1 MNNTLISSKYV
12 SFDASHFSSFSHLT
26 QEHMQVFRLLKKCA
40 LKCQINLK
48 SFILHFPFQCEIYP
62 IKNYIFLAFSSFL
75 LCACQF
81 LRISHRTWIYN
92 TKKVF
97 ENYAQMADCCVPYK
111 TWINWENEWARD
123 DHNKSSPS
131 FFHFLYSNL
140 LNPIFHLL
148 YSRFSLAAALSS
160 FSCRLF
166 CIYVKLHQ
174 IRITRKC

>member
-1 MNNTLISSKYV
+1 MLPTFHPFFISRKSRV
-12 SFDASHFSSFSHLT
+12 
-26 QEHMQVFRLLKKCA
+26 QVFRFLKKCA

-62 IKNYIFLAFSSFL
+62 IKLYFSRLFEFLA
-75 LCACQF
+75 LCLSISQN
-81 LRISHRTWIYN
+81 LSHRTWIYN
-92 TKKVF
+92 NKKVF

-123 DHNKSSPS
+123 DHNKNSQL
-131 FFHFLYSNL
+131 FLYSNL

-148 YSRFSLAAALSS
+148 YSHFSLLFLLVFLVGS
-160 FSCRLF
+160 F
-166 CIYVKLHQ
+166 VKLHQ